1 MDHLLPNSMHAR
13 DVASLLHPNTNAR
26 EHERLGPM
34 IIEKGSGIFVY
45 DDAGAEYIEG
55 LAGLWSVAVGFG
67 EKRLA
72 DAAYRQLLKMPYY
85 HSFTHKAN
93 EPAITLADRLIAMA
107 PGKMSKAF
115 FTSSGSEANDTVI
128 KMIWY
133 ANNALGRPKKKKII
147 SRIRAYHG
155 ITVGAGSLTGLPI
168 FHSDFDL
175 PIQNVLHTLC
185 PHHYRYGQ
193 DGESEEEFADRC
205 ASELEQLILANGPDT
220 VAAFIGEPLMAAGGV
235 IPPPKSYWEKIQA
248 VCKRY
253 DVWVVADEVIT
264 GFGRL
269 GVTFGSEHY
278 QIEPDFLVCSKQIT
292 SSYMPLAAVLIGDQ
306 IYQAIADNS
315 QRIGSFGHGFTAT
328 GHPVACAVALENL
341 DIIEERKLVRQAA
354 RSGRVLQAGL
364 QALASHPL
372 VGEARGVGLIGALEL
387 VADKASKRSF
397 DPAAR
402 VGPMV
407 FEAAH
412 GHGLII
418 RAIGD
423 TIACCPPLIITED
436 QVREMLR
443 RLALA
448 LDDVWQQVRV

>member
-1 MDHLLPNSMHAR
+1 MHAR

>member
-1 MDHLLPNSMHAR
+1 
-13 DVASLLHPNTNAR
+13 
-26 EHERLGPM
+26 
-34 IIEKGSGIFVY
+34 
-45 DDAGAEYIEG
+45 
-55 LAGLWSVAVGFG
+55 
-67 EKRLA
+67 
-72 DAAYRQLLKMPYY
+72 
-85 HSFTHKAN
+85 
-93 EPAITLADRLIAMA
+93 
-107 PGKMSKAF
+107 
-115 FTSSGSEANDTVI
+115 
-128 KMIWY
+128 
-133 ANNALGRPKKKKII
+133 
-147 SRIRAYHG
+147 
-155 ITVGAGSLTGLPI
+155 LTGLPI

-292 SSYMPLAAVLIGDQ
+292 SSYIPLAAVLIGDQ

-341 DIIEERKLVRQAA
+341 DIIEERKLVQQAA